1 MKIVQLLSMKLID
14 PIKILTVGKRNIE
27 TFKFKDAFVSLMLGY
42 TIFALILNGNLL
54 RIIQWLLNSYSQLL
68 DLIKYV

>member
-1 MKIVQLLSMKLID
+1 
-14 PIKILTVGKRNIE
+14 
-27 TFKFKDAFVSLMLGY
+27 MLGY